1 MKKIIL
7 IFLFL
12 FLLGIIGYLIMLNK
26 GFDPSDVMNTPKT
39 IDLSVDCS
47 DLTNLLLTSTVNVT
61 VSNNSSRTHNN
72 VTIHLI
78 GYDSNGNIIKEKTT
92 TFARTLKPNGSLTKP
107 MTLPAKTKSCDC
119 IVKNSEPN

>member
-12 FLLGIIGYLIMLNK
+12 TLLGIIGYLVMLNK

-92 TFARTLKPNGSLTKP
+92 TFARTLKPNGKLTKP
-107 MTLPAKTKSCDC
+107 MTLPAKTSSCDC
-119 IVKNSEPN
+119 MVKNSDPN